1 MKKWVNNSKKGMAVF
16 GAAAFMLLAG
26 WQFGVSE
33 DENAQEKEEIVAY
46 ASSGTP
52 CGGPKHEA
60 TFMCL
65 SLNTINCKDTS
76 GCQD

>member
-1 MKKWVNNSKKGMAVF
+1 MKKWLKNSKKGMAML
-16 GAAAFMLLAG
+16 AAVAFMLVAG
-26 WQFGVSE
+26 WQFGAAYDV
-33 DENAQEKEEIVAY
+33 NAQEKEEIVVY
-46 ASSGTP
+46 ARSGSP